1 MEEKKSKKEKKQ
13 KKSGHKK
20 LKSSGQLLPATHN
33 FKLALSELPESFFEE
48 MIKTKEHIN
57 NEEEIKQTQ
66 IRINGELIPFSYFHQ
81 FKRKG
86 NYTIKYSFKHYLTKT
101 NSMFNNCDYFTKIDL
116 SNFNAE
122 KVNIAHCMFSCK
134 SLKYLDLS
142 CFNNKNADFRGIVG
156 GCTSLKYENVI
167 TNNNF
172 LLKYV
177 KSSLNPF

>member
-1 MEEKKSKKEKKQ
+1 MEDLIEK
-13 KKSGHKK
+13 
-20 LKSSGQLLPATHN
+20 N
-33 FKLALSELPESFFEE
+33 YILAELYIGDEDINKNIRIINSYEEFLRTTYPSFFEE
-48 MIKTKEHIN
+48 MIKTNEHIN

-101 NSMFNNCDYFTKIDL
+101 NSMFNDCDYFTKIDL

-122 KVNIAHCMFSCK
+122 KVNRAHCMFSCK

>member
-1 MEEKKSKKEKKQ
+1 MEDLIEK
-13 KKSGHKK
+13 
-20 LKSSGQLLPATHN
+20 N
-33 FKLALSELPESFFEE
+33 YILAELYIGDEDINKNIRIINSNEEFIRTNYPSFFEE
-48 MIKTKEHIN
+48 MIKTNEIKN

-101 NSMFNNCDYFTKIDL
+101 NSMFNDCDYFTKIDL

-122 KVNIAHCMFSCK
+122 KVFIAHGMFSCR

-142 CFNNKNADFRGIVG
+142 CFNNKNVDFRGIVG
-156 GCTSLKYENVI
+156 GCISLKYENVI
-167 TNNNF
+167 TNNKF
-172 LLKYV
+172 LLYYV

>member
-1 MEEKKSKKEKKQ
+1 MEDLIEK
-13 KKSGHKK
+13 
-20 LKSSGQLLPATHN
+20 N
-33 FKLALSELPESFFEE
+33 YILAELYIGDEDINKNIRIINSYEEFLRTTYPSFFEE
-48 MIKTKEHIN
+48 MIKTEENKN

-101 NSMFNNCDYFTKIDL
+101 NSMFNDCDYFTKIDL

-122 KVNIAHCMFSCK
+122 KVNIAHFMFSCK

-142 CFNNKNADFRGIVG
+142 CFNNKNVDFRGIVG

>member
-1 MEEKKSKKEKKQ
+1 MEDLIEK
-13 KKSGHKK
+13 
-20 LKSSGQLLPATHN
+20 N
-33 FKLALSELPESFFEE
+33 YILAELYIGDEDINKNIRIINSHEEFIRTNYPSFFEE
-48 MIKTKEHIN
+48 MIKTNELKN

-101 NSMFNNCDYFTKIDL
+101 NSMFNDCDYFTKIDL

-142 CFNNKNADFRGIVG
+142 CFNNKNVDFRGIVG
-156 GCTSLKYENVI
+156 GCISLKYENVI

-172 LLKYV
+172 LLYYV

>member
-1 MEEKKSKKEKKQ
+1 MEDLIEK
-13 KKSGHKK
+13 
-20 LKSSGQLLPATHN
+20 N
-33 FKLALSELPESFFEE
+33 YILAELYIGDEDINKNIRIINSYEEFLRTTYPSFFEE
-48 MIKTKEHIN
+48 MIKTNEHIN

-101 NSMFNNCDYFTKIDL
+101 NSMFNDCDYFTKIDL

-122 KVNIAHCMFSCK
+122 KVNIAHCMFNCK

-142 CFNNKNADFRGIVG
+142 CFNNKNVDFRGIVG
-156 GCTSLKYENVI
+156 GCISLKYENVI

-172 LLKYV
+172 LLYYV

>member
-1 MEEKKSKKEKKQ
+1 MEDLIEK
-13 KKSGHKK
+13 
-20 LKSSGQLLPATHN
+20 N
-33 FKLALSELPESFFEE
+33 YILAELYIGDEDINKNIRIINSYEEFIRTNYPSFFEE
-48 MIKTKEHIN
+48 MIKTHEHIN

-101 NSMFNNCDYFTKIDL
+101 NSMFNDCDCFTKIDL

-122 KVNIAHCMFSCK
+122 KVNVAHCMFSCE

-142 CFNNKNADFRGIVG
+142 CFNNKNIDFRGIVG
-156 GCTSLKYENVI
+156 GCISLKYENVI